1 MGFVAF
7 TTTTTSSMIEGCDD
21 QWTWTEG
28 KGDWTRDRYGAHT
41 ALSLTMSF
49 GEVDMYRSAKECTCV
64 KHMLRERSRAVHVG
78 VAATGANST

>member
-49 GEVDMYRSAKECTCV
+49 GEVDMYR
-64 KHMLRERSRAVHVG
+64 
-78 VAATGANST
+78 